1 MRSFK
6 QRRFQTGPMFLAA
19 TRTAVGLAR
28 VDLVADI
35 RSNGTNSEFTFIYCA
50 KEHKQN
56 NKPVNLGK
64 VDVKEYKKQQIRS

>member
-1 MRSFK
+1 
-6 QRRFQTGPMFLAA
+6 
-19 TRTAVGLAR
+19 VGLAR